1 MSAGPS
7 STIFLAMREE
17 EEMKQPQ
24 QQREVLLLHQQQQ
37 QQHGIPP
44 SSSTSQSQQAQTKKR
59 RNQPGTPNPDAEIIA
74 LSPKTLMATNRFVC
88 EVCNKGF
95 QREQNL
101 QLHRRGHNL
110 PWKLKQKNTK
120 EVTKRKVYLCPEP
133 TCVHHE
139 PSRALGDLTG
149 IKKHYSRK
157 HGEKKYK
164 CEKCSKKYA
173 VQSDWKA
180 HTKTCGTREYRCDC
194 GTLFSRR
201 DSFITHR
208 AFCDALAQES
218 ARNPP
223 SLSTLVGS
231 SHLYGSNSNNNNM
244 SLGGDSLSKINSLI
258 PDHHDILHF
267 GSSSSNTNNNNN
279 SNIKNLT
286 SGGPH
291 HHHHHHHNQFDHN
304 SNNHQLIGSSAFRP
318 STSFFNY
325 AGNNKPSIHSLT
337 QLPDLHNNVN
347 PALGSS
353 SMFKLNF
360 FQNNNNNNNNTNNVI
375 DNDNNIAG
383 SSAGGLLLPSPH
395 QFSNN
400 NSCEGSNNSSN
411 IFSTT
416 TLQSDHHHHYM
427 SSSTPFYVSSSSPA
441 PAPPM
446 SATALLQKAA
456 QMGSTTS
463 CNNSSTSASLLKAFG
478 SSGID
483 GGGEGYSSSATKFD
497 LHPPPPVNFGGVY
510 DPMSAG
516 NHLHDLVVNAY
527 GAQEQHQDFGGV
539 IGGYTTNTNTN
550 TNNKVNSYNEEQPPQ
565 KKQMISNFS
574 MEMGSE
580 EANRLTRDF
589 LGVGEIVRS
598 MSGTGGGGSNNSNN
612 VFGDDNFQ

>member
-1 MSAGPS
+1 MAC
-7 STIFLAMREE
+7 
-17 EEMKQPQ
+17 
-24 QQREVLLLHQQQQ
+24 LLHQQFNLNKHQPRREEISLE
-37 QQHGIPP
+37 H
-44 SSSTSQSQQAQTKKR
+44 QA
-59 RNQPGTPNPDAEIIA
+59 NPDAEIIA

-120 EVTKRKVYLCPEP
+120 EVKRKVYLCPEP

-223 SLSTLVGS
+223 SLSSIGT
-231 SHLYGSNSNNNNM
+231 HLYGSSNNM
-244 SLGGDSLSKINSLI
+244 SLGGLPKINSPIL
-258 PDHHDILHF
+258 DHQDMLHF
-267 GSSSSNTNNNNN
+267 GGNNNNN
-279 SNIKNLT
+279 NMKNIA
-286 SGGPH
+286 SGGP
-291 HHHHHHHNQFDHN
+291 HHHHHNQFDHN
-304 SNNHQLIGSSAFRP
+304 NNNLIGSSAFRP
-318 STSFFNY
+318 STSFFQLPVDQTSHQDY
-325 AGNNKPSIHSLT
+325 AGNNKPSIHGLM
-337 QLPDLHNNVN
+337 QLPDLHNNAN
-347 PALGSS
+347 ATSS
-353 SMFKLNF
+353 PSMFNLNF
-360 FQNNNNNNNNTNNVI
+360 FQNNNSI
-375 DNDNNIAG
+375 DNDNSNMSG
-383 SSAGGLLLPSPH
+383 GPGGLLLPSPH
-395 QFSNN
+395 QFSSN
-400 NSCEGSNNSSN
+400 NSGEGSNNSSN
-411 IFSTT
+411 IFSAG
-416 TLQSDHHHHYM
+416 TLLSDHHHHHM
-427 SSSTPFYVSSSSPA
+427 SSSIPSLYGSSSLHQNNNSST
-441 PAPPM
+441 PPM

-463 CNNSSTSASLLKAFG
+463 RNNSSTSASLLKAFG
-478 SSGID
+478 SAAAAA
-483 GGGEGYSSSATKFD
+483 GGSSSSAMKSD
-497 LHPPPPVNFGGVY
+497 IHPPPAVNFGGVY
-510 DPMSAG
+510 GHDDSMSGG

-527 GAQEQHQDFGGV
+527 GAQEQDHHQNDYVSV
-539 IGGYTTNTNTN
+539 IGGY
-550 TNNKVNSYNEEQPPQ
+550 NNKVNNYEQPPQ
-565 KKQMISNFS
+565 KKQMINNFS

-580 EANRLTRDF
+580 QANRLTRDF

-598 MSGTGGGGSNNSNN
+598 VSGGGFSSSSQQMSSLDNNSESRKTQSHHQP
-612 VFGDDNFQ
+612 FGGATGNFQ

>member
-1 MSAGPS
+1 MAN
-7 STIFLAMREE
+7 R
-17 EEMKQPQ
+17 
-24 QQREVLLLHQQQQ
+24 LLHQQLNLNKYQQ
-37 QQHGIPP
+37 KREEISLEH
-44 SSSTSQSQQAQTKKR
+44 QA
-59 RNQPGTPNPDAEIIA
+59 NPDAEIIA

-110 PWKLKQKNTK
+110 PWKLKQKSTK
-120 EVTKRKVYLCPEP
+120 EVKRKVYLCPEP

-223 SLSTLVGS
+223 SLSSIG
-231 SHLYGSNSNNNNM
+231 SHLYGSINNNNM
-244 SLGGDSLSKINSLI
+244 SLGGLSKLNSQI
-258 PDHHDILHF
+258 SNHHDMLHF
-267 GSSSSNTNNNNN
+267 GGNNNNN
-279 SNIKNLT
+279 I
-286 SGGPH
+286 SGGA
-291 HHHHHHHNQFDHN
+291 HHHHHHNQFD
-304 SNNHQLIGSSAFRP
+304 NNNNLIGSSAFR
-318 STSFFNY
+318 SSSSFFQLPADQTSHQDYGEN
-325 AGNNKPSIHSLT
+325 NNKPSNIHGLM
-337 QLPDLHNNVN
+337 QLPNLHNNTNV
-347 PALGSS
+347 ATGSS
-353 SMFKLNF
+353 SMFNLNF
-360 FQNNNNNNNNTNNVI
+360 FQNNHNNNNNNNNNVV
-375 DNDNNIAG
+375 DNAPNSNISG
-383 SSAGGLLLPSPH
+383 GLGGLLLPSPH

-400 NSCEGSNNSSN
+400 NSGEGSNNSSN
-411 IFSTT
+411 IFSSG
-416 TLQSDHHHHYM
+416 TLLSDHQHHHHM
-427 SSSTPFYVSSSSPA
+427 SSSIPSLYNVSSS

-463 CNNSSTSASLLKAFG
+463 CNNSSTSASLIKAFG
-478 SSGID
+478 SVVGV
-483 GGGEGYSSSATKFD
+483 GGSSSSTTKSD
-497 LHPPPPVNFGGVY
+497 LHPPPAVNFGSVY
-510 DPMSAG
+510 GHEDPMSAG

-527 GAQEQHQDFGGV
+527 GAHDQNQDYGGV
-539 IGGYTTNTNTN
+539 LGGYNN
-550 TNNKVNSYNEEQPPQ
+550 NNKMNSYDQPPPQ
-565 KKQMISNFS
+565 KKQMISNNFS
-574 MEMGSE
+574 MDIGMSE

-598 MSGTGGGGSNNSNN
+598 MSNGGGGFSNSQQQMSSLDNNNNNSESRKTQSRHHQP
-612 VFGDDNFQ
+612 FGGGNFQ